1 MIQEES
7 TLPSDPGHAVV
18 SGERSFFARVLFV
31 LSELPGWLRL
41 LWRDSRFV

>member
-1 MIQEES
+1 MIQEDP

-31 LSELPGWLRL
+31 LSELPGLLRFA
-41 LWRDSRFV
+41 WRDSRFV